1 MEKRK
6 YRFRINLR
14 MKLIYI
20 SIIFLFLCVFLIM
33 RYTFKNSRDILINQ
47 EAGIIAQYMDRNEM
61 ALENLTDSMRKL
73 SAASSTNRQVSSDLG
88 RAGECGI
95 YSSEN
100 AERIRSVENLSLIHI

>member
-1 MEKRK
+1 MGKRK
-6 YRFRINLR
+6 YHFRINLR

-61 ALENLTDSMRKL
+61 ALENLTDSMR
-73 SAASSTNRQVSSDLG
+73 SFQHQQ
-88 RAGECGI
+88 AGF
-95 YSSEN
+95 
-100 AERIRSVENLSLIHI
+100 IRLRTCRRMWNLLF